1 MDFMFWVWL
10 GVIVATAIAEFATME
25 IVSIWFTIGAIVPFI
40 LAATNCVRWEIQLVV
55 FVVISAVLIVSL
67 RRITKKFL
75 LKNSNG
81 KTNLDTLIGKEL
93 RMLKGT
99 DFETIGSVKV
109 NDVVWSAVG
118 QNRESIGKDE
128 IVEVVKIDGNKL
140 IVKKIEN
147 MEESVSSVKESES
160 LSENKKEKKE
170 NKK

>member
-10 GVIVATAIAEFATME
+10 GVIVATAIVEFATME
-25 IVSIWFTIGAIVPFI
+25 IVSIWFTIGAIIPFI

-75 LKNSNG
+75 LRNSND

-93 RMLKGT
+93 RMLKKT

-109 NDVVWSAVG
+109 NDIVWGAVG
-118 QNRESIGKDE
+118 QNQETIEKDE
-128 IVEVVKIDGNKL
+128 IVQVVKIDGNKL
-140 IVKKIEN
+140 IVKKCDKS
-147 MEESVSSVKESES
+147 EEKVSLEDESEKLSKKQKDEKESE
-160 LSENKKEKKE
+160 K
-170 NKK
+170 